1 MTPEQFEQEL
11 QRNMRE
17 LDHALERIIPLKMSE
32 AMEAFAKD
40 NFRQG
45 GFEDNGLTPWRTTLR
60 QQFGRGEDAMR
71 TPLLSRERNL
81 MNAVQHRYTPYKATV
96 FNDLEYADIHN
107 EGGRIQV
114 TERMRKF
121 FWAKYY
127 ETKSEM
133 YKWLV
138 LKPIGSFVTI
148 PQRQFIGNSAT
159 LNATIEGIIEA
170 EITKILKI

>member
-1 MTPEQFEQEL
+1 MTPEQFLQEI
-11 QRNMRE
+11 QRNERQ
-17 LDHALERIIPLKMSE
+17 LRQAFERIIPLKISVE
-32 AMEAFAKD
+32 MEEFAKE

-45 GFEDNGLTPWRTTLR
+45 GFVDNGLTPWKRTLR
-60 QQFGRGEDAMR
+60 QTLGTGEDAMR

-81 MNAVQHRYTPYKATV
+81 MNSVQHRYTPYKATV

-107 EGGRIQV
+107 QGGRIQV

-121 FWAKYY
+121 FWAKFY

-133 YKWLV
+133 YKMLA
-138 LKPIGSFVTI
+138 LKPVGSYINI
-148 PQRQFIGNSAT
+148 PKRQFIGSSAT

-170 EITKILKI
+170 EVTKILEI